1 MFLKKK
7 KAKIVFHEEDQK
19 RKDEYIKNFRI
30 VQITELSGIRK
41 DKGFERST
49 IVSSIYGRK
58 VKDHLMPK
66 QMLSNLGNV
75 DMRYDSFRSDKEKK
89 LSEEELIKKYGT
101 KYYEFNNIINDE
113 SREKY
118 LGSPVHIPQEQ
129 INQNKKINSEKK
141 YVPRPIFT
149 TTNKTYVNKEE
160 DIKFVPKSEIKDSDL
175 EIINFVDEKNDNFQ
189 YEIKTEPK
197 KEIKAYEKEEKDYEF
212 EETILNPIEEEYKEP
227 EIVFSNQENES
238 IIQNKQIF
246 EPLKDEVKQEE
257 FNKKYKYE
265 IPKDFFNNKQTNLDE
280 KPEWVFEQ
288 QKLIDNTLQEF
299 GVEGR
304 VVTSKKGPTV
314 TRYEIELGI
323 GVNVKKITALND
335 NLMMAL
341 SVESIRIEAPI
352 PGKPYVGIEI
362 PNKEP
367 EIVYYGSIINNNKR
381 FENNKRPLE
390 VPLGLNID
398 GEIIYAD
405 IASMP
410 HGLIAGATN
419 SGKSVCVN
427 TIILSLLLKNSP
439 DDLKLILIDPKMVEL
454 KPYDDLPHL
463 ATPVITDARVAG
475 EALKWAV
482 EETEKRYL
490 LFSENGVR
498 NIDEFNEGV
507 VSEYIRDEYKLPRM
521 VIIIDEL
528 ADLIMSSSQDVENSI
543 QRLTQKA
550 RAAGIHLLVA
560 TQRPTTDII
569 RGTIKANIPTRLAF
583 KVSSFTDSTTIL
595 DGAGAETLLGR
606 GDMLYKEN
614 ESIKRLQ
621 GAFVTNREI
630 YNVVEFIKNNYRVP
644 YLFTHE
650 NLKNSNSIREIRIRQ
665 DELLADVA
673 RYVIQEGRASQN
685 NVQQYFS
692 IGFNRTRDI
701 FSELERLNI
710 ISKGSGQ
717 TKAREILV
725 SLEEL
730 DDILEK

>member
-1 MFLKKK
+1 MFFKKK

-30 VQITELSGIRK
+30 VQIAELSGIRK

-118 LGSPVHIPQEQ
+118 LGSPVHIPHEQ
-129 INQNKKINSEKK
+129 INQNKKNNVEKK

-149 TTNKTYVNKEE
+149 TTNKTYENKEK
-160 DIKFVPKSEIKDSDL
+160 DIKFVQKIETKDSDL
-175 EIINFVDEKNDNFQ
+175 EIINFVDDNNDFQ
-189 YEIKTEPK
+189 YEVKDEPK
-197 KEIKAYEKEEKDYEF
+197 KEVKTYQEEKKDYEF
-212 EETILNPIEEEYKEP
+212 EETILSPVEEEYKEP
-227 EIVFSNQENES
+227 EIVFSNPEPEIINQKEENFETKNQE
-238 IIQNKQIF
+238 F
-246 EPLKDEVKQEE
+246 KQEE
-257 FNKKYKYE
+257 YNKRYKYE
-265 IPKDFFNNKQTNLDE
+265 IPKDFFNDKKTNLDE
-280 KPEWVFEQ
+280 KPEWVYEQ

-367 EIVYYGSIINNNKR
+367 EIVYYGSIINNKR
-381 FENNKRPLE
+381 FENNKKPLE

-398 GEIIYAD
+398 GEIIYSD
-405 IASMP
+405 ITSMP

-490 LFSENGVR
+490 LFAENGVR

-507 VSEYIRDEYKLPRM
+507 VSEYIKDEYKLPRM

-630 YNVVEFIKNNYRVP
+630 YNVVEYIKKNYRVP

-650 NLKNSNSIREIRIRQ
+650 NLKNTNSIREIRIKK

-685 NVQQYFS
+685 NVQQYFA

-701 FSELERLNI
+701 FTELERLNI

-730 DDILEK
+730 DEILEK

>member
-1 MFLKKK
+1 MFFKKK

-30 VQITELSGIRK
+30 VQIAELSGIRK

-118 LGSPVHIPQEQ
+118 LGSPVHIPHEQ
-129 INQNKKINSEKK
+129 INQNKKNNVEKK

-149 TTNKTYVNKEE
+149 TTNKTYENKEK
-160 DIKFVPKSEIKDSDL
+160 DIKFVQKVETKDSDL
-175 EIINFVDEKNDNFQ
+175 EIINFVDDNNNDFQ
-189 YEIKTEPK
+189 YEVKDETK
-197 KEIKAYEKEEKDYEF
+197 KEVKTYQEEKKDYEF
-212 EETILNPIEEEYKEP
+212 EETVLSPVEEEYKEP
-227 EIVFSNQENES
+227 EIVFSNPEPEIINQKEENFETKNQE
-238 IIQNKQIF
+238 F
-246 EPLKDEVKQEE
+246 KQEE
-257 FNKKYKYE
+257 YNKRYKYE
-265 IPKDFFNNKQTNLDE
+265 IPKDFFNDKKTNLDE
-280 KPEWVFEQ
+280 KPEWVYEQ

-367 EIVYYGSIINNNKR
+367 EIVYYGSIINNKR
-381 FENNKRPLE
+381 FENNKKPLE

-398 GEIIYAD
+398 GEIIYSD
-405 IASMP
+405 ITSMP

-490 LFSENGVR
+490 LFAENGVR

-507 VSEYIRDEYKLPRM
+507 VSEYIKDEYKLPRM

-630 YNVVEFIKNNYRVP
+630 YNVVEYIKKNYRVP

-650 NLKNSNSIREIRIRQ
+650 NLKNTNSIREIRIKK

-685 NVQQYFS
+685 NVQQYFA

-701 FSELERLNI
+701 FTELERLNI

-730 DDILEK
+730 DEILEK

>member
-1 MFLKKK
+1 MFFKKK

-30 VQITELSGIRK
+30 VQIAELSGIRK

-118 LGSPVHIPQEQ
+118 LGSPVHIPHEQ
-129 INQNKKINSEKK
+129 INQNKKNNVEKK

-149 TTNKTYVNKEE
+149 TTNKTYENKEK
-160 DIKFVPKSEIKDSDL
+160 DIKFVQKIETKDSDL
-175 EIINFVDEKNDNFQ
+175 EIINFVDDNNDFQ
-189 YEIKTEPK
+189 YEVKDETK
-197 KEIKAYEKEEKDYEF
+197 KEVKTYQEEKKDYEF
-212 EETILNPIEEEYKEP
+212 EETILSPVEEEYKEP
-227 EIVFSNQENES
+227 EIVFSNPEPEIINQKEENFETKNQE
-238 IIQNKQIF
+238 F
-246 EPLKDEVKQEE
+246 KQEE
-257 FNKKYKYE
+257 YNKRYKYE
-265 IPKDFFNNKQTNLDE
+265 IPKDFFNDKKTNLDE
-280 KPEWVFEQ
+280 KPEWVYEQ

-367 EIVYYGSIINNNKR
+367 EIVYYGSIINNKR
-381 FENNKRPLE
+381 FENNKKPLE

-398 GEIIYAD
+398 GEIIYSD
-405 IASMP
+405 ITSMP

-490 LFSENGVR
+490 LFAENGVR

-507 VSEYIRDEYKLPRM
+507 VSEYIKDEYKLPRM

-630 YNVVEFIKNNYRVP
+630 YNVVEYIKKNYRVP

-650 NLKNSNSIREIRIRQ
+650 NLKNTNSIREIRIKK

-685 NVQQYFS
+685 NVQQYFA

-701 FSELERLNI
+701 FTELERLNI

-730 DDILEK
+730 DEILEK

>member
-1 MFLKKK
+1 MFFKKK

-30 VQITELSGIRK
+30 VQIAELSGIRK

-118 LGSPVHIPQEQ
+118 LGSPVHIPHEQ
-129 INQNKKINSEKK
+129 INQNKKNNVEKK

-149 TTNKTYVNKEE
+149 TTNKTYENKEK
-160 DIKFVPKSEIKDSDL
+160 DIKFVQKIETKDSDL
-175 EIINFVDEKNDNFQ
+175 EIINFVDDNNDFQ
-189 YEIKTEPK
+189 YEVKDEPK
-197 KEIKAYEKEEKDYEF
+197 KEVKTYQEEKKDYEF
-212 EETILNPIEEEYKEP
+212 EETILSPVEEEYKEP
-227 EIVFSNQENES
+227 EIVFSNPEPEIINQKEEN
-238 IIQNKQIF
+238 F
-246 EPLKDEVKQEE
+246 ETKNQKFKQEE
-257 FNKKYKYE
+257 YNKRYKYE
-265 IPKDFFNNKQTNLDE
+265 IPKDFFNDKKTNLDE
-280 KPEWVFEQ
+280 KPEWVYEQ

-367 EIVYYGSIINNNKR
+367 EIVYYGSIINNKR
-381 FENNKRPLE
+381 FENNKKPLE

-398 GEIIYAD
+398 GEIIYSD
-405 IASMP
+405 ITSMP

-490 LFSENGVR
+490 LFAENGVR

-507 VSEYIRDEYKLPRM
+507 VSEYIKDEYKLPRM

-630 YNVVEFIKNNYRVP
+630 YNVVEYIKKNYRVP

-650 NLKNSNSIREIRIRQ
+650 NLKNTNSIREIRIKK

-685 NVQQYFS
+685 NVQQYFA

-701 FSELERLNI
+701 FTELERLNI

-730 DDILEK
+730 DEILEK

>member
-1 MFLKKK
+1 MFFKKK

-30 VQITELSGIRK
+30 VQIAELSGIRK

-118 LGSPVHIPQEQ
+118 LGSPVHIPHEQ
-129 INQNKKINSEKK
+129 INQNKKNNVEKK

-149 TTNKTYVNKEE
+149 TTNKTYENKEK
-160 DIKFVPKSEIKDSDL
+160 DIKFVQKIETKDSDL
-175 EIINFVDEKNDNFQ
+175 EIINFVDDNNNDFQ
-189 YEIKTEPK
+189 YEVKDETK
-197 KEIKAYEKEEKDYEF
+197 KEVKTYQEEKKDYEF
-212 EETILNPIEEEYKEP
+212 EETVLSPVEEEYKEP
-227 EIVFSNQENES
+227 EIVFSNPEPEIINQKEENFETKNQE
-238 IIQNKQIF
+238 F
-246 EPLKDEVKQEE
+246 KQEE
-257 FNKKYKYE
+257 YNKRYKYE
-265 IPKDFFNNKQTNLDE
+265 IPKDFFNDKKTNLDE
-280 KPEWVFEQ
+280 KPEWVYEQ

-367 EIVYYGSIINNNKR
+367 EIVYYGSIINNKR
-381 FENNKRPLE
+381 FENNKKPLE

-398 GEIIYAD
+398 GEIIYSD
-405 IASMP
+405 ITSMP

-490 LFSENGVR
+490 LFAENGVR

-507 VSEYIRDEYKLPRM
+507 VSEYIKDEYKLPRM

-630 YNVVEFIKNNYRVP
+630 YNVVEYIKKNYRVP

-650 NLKNSNSIREIRIRQ
+650 NLKNTNSIREIRIKK

-685 NVQQYFS
+685 NVQQYFA

-701 FSELERLNI
+701 FTELERLNI

-730 DDILEK
+730 DEILEK